1 MLSREGSLSI
11 YENNPLSCKDEIAID
26 TINDIHDSIGSCEDC
41 KFLGDRGVFCG
52 EHGFFV
58 PSNGYCW
65 KFERKDDAT

>member
-1 MLSREGSLSI
+1 MLSREEAKDINLRVKGDRYFVNAKI
-11 YENNPLSCKDEIAID
+11 DEIY
-26 TINDIHDSIGSCEDC
+26 NSIGSCADC
-41 KFLGDRGVFCG
+41 KFLGDRKIFCG